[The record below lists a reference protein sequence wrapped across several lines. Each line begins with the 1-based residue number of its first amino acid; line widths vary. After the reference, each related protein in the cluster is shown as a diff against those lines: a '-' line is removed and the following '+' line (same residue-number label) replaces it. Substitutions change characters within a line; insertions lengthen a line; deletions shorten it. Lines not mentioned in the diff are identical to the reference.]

1 MQNQTVIKTS
11 WSDEFDEK
19 FELESQ
25 GCSECGGFELIDKTE
40 IRYPESEYH
49 CEFDLDKVKSF
60 ISKVEKEAEE
70 RAYQRA
76 VEEVGKSK
84 DDAYHER
91 DMLVCA
97 LSKLFP
103 SYLARH
109 DEKEE
114 WEDDWRWIVYIEI
127 PTGQV
132 SWHIHDSEIEMF
144 DHLEVK
150 ENNWDGHNTERKY
163 QRLSK
168 LQAFKG

>member
-76 VEEVGKSK
+76 VEEIKKSFEKLDEVEQSYPMAIINWSKK
-84 DDAYHER
+84 DRENWI
-91 DMLVCA
+91 
-97 LSKLFP
+97 LSL
-103 SYLARH
+103 
-109 DEKEE
+109 
-114 WEDDWRWIVYIEI
+114 I
-127 PTGQV
+127 T
-132 SWHIHDSEIEMF
+132 
-144 DHLEVK
+144 
-150 ENNWDGHNTERKY
+150 
-163 QRLSK
+163 K
-168 LQAFKG
+168 LQALKGEEIK